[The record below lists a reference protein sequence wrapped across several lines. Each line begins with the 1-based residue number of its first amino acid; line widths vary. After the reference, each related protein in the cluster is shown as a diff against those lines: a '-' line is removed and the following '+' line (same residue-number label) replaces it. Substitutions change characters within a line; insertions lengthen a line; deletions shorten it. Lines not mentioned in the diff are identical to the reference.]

1 MLGGTVNSEK
11 FMLFIHYIKG
21 DKYGKVPIEK
31 TVLEMRVP
39 LIVHAPCS
47 HPGKGQKNSH

>member
-1 MLGGTVNSEK
+1 MSGGTVNSEK

-31 TVLEMRVP
+31 TVSERRVP